1 MAIIIGSLIAVIV
14 ILVVYIAFI
23 QSQIR
28 NMSRQLKKRLREHT
42 RQPISLELINSD
54 LIALAVILNQCFE
67 AEETLR
73 LNNLREEKR
82 FKEMIADL
90 SHDLRTPL
98 TAIKGYQ
105 QLLDTIDLTEEQ
117 HKKLQIARRHTQELG
132 MLIEHFF
139 EYSYLV
145 STIPELHPERLN
157 LTNLITEGLI
167 AEIAVLEENDLKVS
181 LDEMTPPIFLTTDK
195 EMVMRIVHN
204 LIRNGIQHADGDIT
218 VRLLAEQ
225 EAIISFRNSVRQ
237 SEDIDVKK
245 IFDRFYTGD
254 HARSRS
260 TGLGLSIVKLL
271 AQQLGGNVSAIKEG
285 DQLEIRVLL
294 PLTECTRS

>member
-1 MAIIIGSLIAVIV
+1 MAIIIGGLIAVIV
-14 ILVVYIAFI
+14 ILIIYIVFV
-23 QSQIR
+23 QLQIK
-28 NMSRQLKKRLREHT
+28 NMSRQLSKRLREHT
-42 RQPISLELINSD
+42 RQPISLELINPD
-54 LIALAVILNQCFE
+54 LNALAVILNQCFE

-105 QLLDTIDLTEEQ
+105 QLLDTGELSDEQ
-117 HKKLQIARRHTQELG
+117 HDKLRIARKHTQELG
-132 MLIEHFF
+132 LLIEHFF

-145 STIPELHPERLN
+145 SSTPELHPERLN
-157 LTNLITEGLI
+157 LTNLVTEGLI
-167 AEIAVLEENDLKVS
+167 AEITVLEENGLKVS
-181 LDEMTPPIFLTTDK
+181 LEEEIPVIFITTDR
-195 EMVMRIVHN
+195 EMVMRIIHN
-204 LIRNGIQHADGDIT
+204 LVRNGIQHADGDIT
-218 VRLLAEQ
+218 VRLSAEQ
-225 EAIISFRNSVRQ
+225 EAVICFQNPVRQ
-237 SEDIDVKK
+237 PEDIDVNK

-271 AQQLGGNVSAIKEG
+271 AQQLG
-285 DQLEIRVLL
+285 
-294 PLTECTRS
+294 